1 MGKIFKALEKSLE
14 IDSHIR
20 NDHLQEIVL
29 DDRETVSMENG
40 LDLFG
45 TGTLDPIIVSGLKP
59 HSMEAEQFRIL
70 KNNILFPETGKPP
83 RIVLITSKFPGE
95 GKSFVS
101 ANLAVS
107 IARSIDEYVLLMD
120 CDLRAPTIHS
130 KFGFEAAPGLSE
142 YLTDGRPLS
151 RIFRKTQIN
160 KLTILP
166 AGTPPANPS
175 ELLSSEQMKRLVQEV
190 KSRYDDRYI
199 IIDSPPPHITSESS
213 ALARLVDGIVIVVK
227 AGSTRKQDIQDLID
241 AYGKK
246 NILGVVMNFADKQQ
260 NYGYKNYYSYQGNKG

>member
-14 IDSHIR
+14 IDPLIR
-20 NDHLQEIVL
+20 DDHQQEIVL

-45 TGTLDPIIVSGLKP
+45 TGTLDPSIVSGLKP
-59 HSMEAEQFRIL
+59 YSMEAEQFRIL
-70 KNNILFPETGKPP
+70 KNSILFPETGRPP
-83 RIVLITSKFPGE
+83 RIVLVTSKFPGD
-95 GKSFVS
+95 GKSFVA

-130 KFGFEAAPGLSE
+130 KFGYDPAPGLSE

-151 RIFRKTQIN
+151 SIFRKTHIN

-175 ELLSSEQMKRLVQEV
+175 ELISSEQMKRLVQEM

-213 ALARLVDGIVIVVK
+213 ALARLVDGIIIVVK
-227 AGSTRKQDIQDLID
+227 TGSTRKQDIQDLID
-241 AYGKK
+241 SYGKK

-260 NYGYKNYYSYQGNKG
+260 KYGYKNYYRYQGDKG